1 MNELIKSI
9 KIITSENEFRFKEKG
24 SEFISYAFYIESEEE
39 ALEKIHFIKKKFY
52 DAVHHCYS
60 YSINYEIS
68 KYSDDGEPN
77 GTAGI
82 RIFNAINHFGITNI
96 IVIVI
101 RYFGGVKLGVGPLGK
116 AYYYAAEQLL
126 SEITTITKKP
136 YQVLEIYY
144 DYDQTSKIHYLIKQN
159 NAIIESMIYEPELK
173 IVCLVLISEI
183 NKFVEELIDFSGGS
197 IITKIINRIKYL

>member
-1 MNELIKSI
+1 MNELNKSI
-9 KIITSENEFRFKEKG
+9 KIITTENEFRFKEKG
-24 SEFISYAFYIESEEE
+24 SEFISYAFYIASEEE
-39 ALEKIHFIKKKFY
+39 AIEKLSLIKKKFY
-52 DAVHHCYS
+52 DAVHHCYA

-82 RIFNAINHFGITNI
+82 RIFNAINHFGLTNI

-116 AYYYAAEQLL
+116 AYYFAAEQLL
-126 SEITTITKKP
+126 SGTTINTKDA
-136 YQVLEIYY
+136 YQALEIYY
-144 DYDQTSKIHYLIKQN
+144 DYDQTSKIHYLINQN
-159 NAIIESMIYEPELK
+159 KVKIESIIYDPDLK

-183 NKFVEELIDFSGGS
+183 DKFVSELIDFSGGS
-197 IITKIINRIKYL
+197 I